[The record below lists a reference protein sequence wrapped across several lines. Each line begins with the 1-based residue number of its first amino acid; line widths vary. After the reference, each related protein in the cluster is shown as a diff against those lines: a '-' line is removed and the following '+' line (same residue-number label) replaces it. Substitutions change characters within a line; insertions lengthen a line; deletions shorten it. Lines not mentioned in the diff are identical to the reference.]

1 MCPVRWMS
9 RGPQTAMLH
18 AVSAVDRPDAT
29 PSGVLLASPGEGW
42 LGLAISFD
50 MRLASMLCSL

>member
-9 RGPQTAMLH
+9 RGPRIAMLC
-18 AVSAVDRPDAT
+18 AVSADNRPDAT
-29 PSGVLLASPGEGW
+29 PSGVLLVSYREGW

-50 MRLASMLCSL
+50 MRLAYMLCSL